1 MSKLHALLAA
11 TTLSLLAAG
20 PALADRTED
29 REAIEALMWKYA
41 RALDTGNGEAYA
53 ALYTEDG
60 QFGVGDNAVKGRE
73 ALRGLVGRGGGA
85 GAAGAA
91 PPQLLHMTADSWI
104 EFIDD
109 THAKH
114 HSYWLTMRMASQGQ
128 PASVA
133 AIGVGVDELVKVNG
147 QWLIQVRNVNAPAEA
162 AAQTTSVL
170 DQLVGTWNLA
180 YEGGVTGTFTISK
193 NADGTPQIAVT
204 TDQGGQSNARDIVIT
219 NDTITFARDIALQG
233 QTGSVNYT
241 AKLVDGKLEG
251 TGLVNL
257 GGGAG
262 GAPGGGA
269 PATPTPFTATKA
281 Q

>member
-11 TTLSLLAAG
+11 ASLSLLAAG

-41 RALDTGNGEAYA
+41 RALDTGNVDAYV

-60 QFGVGDNAVKGRE
+60 QFGVGDGAIKGRE
-73 ALRGLVGRGGGA
+73 ALRGLFRGGG
-85 GAAGAA
+85 G
-91 PPQLLHMTADSWI
+91 PSQLLHMTTDSWI

-114 HSYWLTMRMASQGQ
+114 HSYWLTMRMGANGQ
-128 PASVA
+128 PPSVV
-133 AIGVGVDELVKVNG
+133 AIGVGVDELVKVDG
-147 QWLIQVRNVNAPAEA
+147 KWLIQVRNVNAPAEEP
-162 AAQTTSVL
+162 QTTSLL

-180 YEGGVTGTFTISK
+180 YESGVTGTFTISK
-193 NADGTPQIAVT
+193 NADGSPSIAVT
-204 TDQGGQSNARDIVIT
+204 TDQGGESTARDVKIE
-219 NDTITFARDIALQG
+219 NDTLTFARDINVGG
-233 QTGSVNYT
+233 QAGSVSYT

-251 TGLVNL
+251 TGTVNL
-257 GGGAG
+257 GGAGGGAG
-262 GAPGGGA
+262 GGFGGA
-269 PATPTPFTATKA
+269 QGPSAFTATKA

>member
-11 TTLSLLAAG
+11 TSLSLLAAA

-85 GAAGAA
+85 A

-104 EFIDD
+104 EFVDD

-114 HSYWLTMRMASQGQ
+114 HSYWLTMRMGANGQ
-128 PASVA
+128 PPSVA

-162 AAQTTSVL
+162 AASTSLL

-180 YEGGVTGTFTISK
+180 YESGVSGTFTISK
-193 NADGTPQIAVT
+193 NADGAPAIAVT
-204 TDQGGQSNARDIVIT
+204 TDQGGQSNARDIKIE
-219 NDTITFARDIALQG
+219 NDTITFARDINVGG
-233 QTGSVNYT
+233 QAGSVNYT

-251 TGLVNL
+251 QGVVNL
-257 GGGAG
+257 GGAGGGGGFG
-262 GAPGGGA
+262 GAPQG
-269 PATPTPFTATKA
+269 PSPFTATKA